1 MGQSCMLQESTRGS
15 KSKSTLSHTAVVGM
29 HPTHP
34 STIKSLPELGALYAT
49 LRGVQQLSSRIKS
62 SSIATAQTRLVMCT
76 KHMFLSLMCILIGMG
91 TLAAASCECGYSSS
105 IDGSASP
112 SIFTDIIES
121 DFLHIQNIALD
132 TDWRRQEYNVT
143 TEAGRGPYGMN
154 FTIQNVVS
162 NPILNE
168 SVWTGPGEFGPNPG
182 VQLSV
187 GGGIP
192 ANGYV
197 QVAEMDSSREDLLW
211 GTYRAA
217 MQLTLEPGTCSAFFW
232 VSLLLSSLRAE
243 FGN

>member
-1 MGQSCMLQESTRGS
+1 MLQESTRSS
-15 KSKSTLSHTAVVGM
+15 KSKSTLSHTAAIGM
-29 HPTHP
+29 HSIHP
-34 STIKSLPELGALYAT
+34 STIKSLHELGALYAT
-49 LRGVQQLSSRIKS
+49 LRGVQQLSPRIKS
-62 SSIATAQTRLVMCT
+62 SSMATAQTQLV
-76 KHMFLSLMCILIGMG
+76 MG

-112 SIFTDIIES
+112 SVFTDIIES
-121 DFLHIQNIALD
+121 DFLHVQNIALD

-143 TEAGRGPYGMN
+143 AEAGRGPYGMN

-232 VSLLLSSLRAE
+232 VCLLLSSLRTE